1 MVLTKKKSFSLNKTN
16 NNRSRKINRLS
27 QEGGETEEKP
37 KHEPT
42 PEQKTLTEK
51 VKNDQKYKKEN
62 RLNLFIGFNEYFNF
76 YEENMRNKK
85 VSLLTEFYI
94 TGLTGLTNEFVLN
107 AKDKNI
113 KTNSLQEL
121 SNEINTV
128 ENPNILN
135 AQLSL
140 RQGGLP
146 VCLVNKYR
154 VYQMTTNDVQKMF
167 LKKISR
173 YLTNNR
179 KTKSGGGSVNTFKIM
194 NGGAEGKESHL
205 VNALNNLLMIE
216 NLNETS
222 TKRIKRIVDKLI
234 EKMFSAIDKSYP
246 EGEEENIAKDLENEI
261 KQIFTNYLDDFLRN
275 VEARVKY
282 DKVKQSLKT
291 EFSRDTLKRK
301 LEERAGFQEKTPI
314 ELRGEAELKE
324 KEKFH
329 SEFLYQEGW
338 DDNKKYLFRSFG
350 FESSNNINFYVRKA
364 FGYTEREIEERH
376 QSYIILVIYESNL
389 VDLVKEVV
397 RTFELLRDSI
407 YNEIPDNDSTP
418 KSKESIFYDIIT
430 KKNIRLRKRNYG
442 EIGTGYKDTKENDV
456 PVSAI
461 EFYSASRKVP
471 VSSIIEFIKMLIEYT
486 ITKTTQLGETSAIDI
501 TYQLINERELM
512 L

>member
-1 MVLTKKKSFSLNKTN
+1 MVLTKKKSFIGNNTN
-16 NNRSRKINRLS
+16 INRSRKINRVS
-27 QEGGETEEKP
+27 QEGSGER
-37 KHEPT
+37 T
-42 PEQKTLTEK
+42 PEQKALTKK
-51 VKNDQKYKKEN
+51 VKKDQKYKKEN
-62 RLNLFIGFNEYFNF
+62 RLNLFIGFNEYYKIDYFNAKAF
-76 YEENMRNKK
+76 SKK
-85 VSLLTEFYI
+85 IESKHFYI
-94 TGLTGLTNEFVLN
+94 YKNETVY
-107 AKDKNI
+107 KNETESVGFYLDSYDSL
-113 KTNSLQEL
+113 KKFNLLQEL

-140 RQGGLP
+140 RKGGLP

-173 YLTNNR
+173 YLTDSR
-179 KTKSGGGSVNTFKIM
+179 KINSGGGSVNTFKIM
-194 NGGAEGKESHL
+194 NGGAEGKESPL

-216 NLNETS
+216 DLNETS
-222 TKRIKRIVDKLI
+222 KKRIKRIVDKLI

-246 EGEEENIAKDLENEI
+246 EGKEENIASDLENEI
-261 KQIFTNYLDDFLRN
+261 QQIFTNYLDDFLRN
-275 VEARVKY
+275 VEARVKI

-301 LEERAGFQEKTPI
+301 LKERAGFQEKTPI

-338 DDNKKYLFRSFG
+338 TENKYLFRSFG
-350 FESSNNINFYVRKA
+350 FESSNTIHFYVRKA

-397 RTFELLRDSI
+397 KTFELLRDSI
-407 YNEIPDNDSTP
+407 YGELEGEDS

-430 KKNIRLRKRNYG
+430 KKNIRLRKKNYG

-501 TYQLINERELM
+501 TYQLINKRELM